1 METRKNLFGSTRA
14 AYQAGHDAALGDA
27 AFVADKEYVPQFEKL
42 ETSSA
47 LSSFAIPIILGYLAV
62 ATIFF
67 AHVEDW
73 EYSDAVYFCA
83 VTLTTVGYGDLAPT
97 TDASK
102 IFAICYI
109 LGGLSIVATS
119 LGVLIGSL
127 QGTLESATMRTVRLS
142 TAQIWMVQALRS
154 VVVVVLTVGVGAT
167 FVYFNEGWGVLD
179 SIYWAVVTASSVG
192 YGDLTIEQ
200 ESTRQFNTVYVLL
213 GVGAFAVSLSKFGT
227 IIMEIE
233 AERHVDAFIERGV
246 SVGMLNDIKLNANQ
260 DDAIDKYEFLKY
272 MLVAMGKVTQ
282 EDVDKVLQMFD
293 AMDEDGSG
301 QLDEAD
307 IREAQRKRSE
317 AKGGAPSAARVVPR
331 APAAVAPIAP
341 SAEASMSRGNGGNWL
356 NALAKPLLEPL
367 LGNK

>member
-27 AFVADKEYVPQFEKL
+27 AFVADAEYVPQFEKL

-73 EYSDAVYFCA
+73 EWTDAVYFSA

-127 QGTLESATMRTVRLS
+127 QGTLESATMRTVHLS
-142 TAQIWMVQALRS
+142 TVQIWIVQALRS
-154 VVVVVLTVGVGAT
+154 VVVIVLTVGVGAT

-282 EDVDKVLQMFD
+282 EDIDKVLQMFD

-307 IREAQRKRSE
+307 IREAQRKRSD
-317 AKGGAPSAARVVPR
+317 AKGRTGGAPATARVAPR

-341 SAEASMSRGNGGNWL
+341 SAEASMSRGNWL
-356 NALAKPLLEPL
+356 NTLTKPLLEPL